1 MNYTRH
7 SPSACN
13 LFSACLSM
21 FVLEKILGKRQPVGA
36 AAHRGTAVEAG
47 VALGLMNDAPDE
59 ECVAL
64 AVANFNRLAALCGD
78 PRKEKVAEGIP
89 AMVTRALAELRPYG
103 KPSAAQGFVEWRPEG
118 LKYPI
123 VGYWDFMWE
132 EHGLVV
138 DLKTTEKLPSAIK
151 PDHARQVALY
161 TGGNLEGRLAYIT
174 PLKSAVYRLED
185 VAAHRNALHRIALAV
200 ERFLELSDDPEF
212 FVSITAP
219 DLSSFYFADPSARAE
234 AHRVW
239 GI

>member
-1 MNYTRH
+1 MNFTRH
-7 SPSACN
+7 SPSSCN
-13 LFSACLSM
+13 LFASCLSL

-47 VALGLMNDAPDE
+47 VALGLMNGAPDE

-64 AVANFNRLAALCGD
+64 AVQNFNRLAALCGD

-103 KPSAAQGFVEWRPEG
+103 KPTSCQGFVEWRPEG
-118 LKYPI
+118 LRYPI
-123 VGYWDFMWE
+123 VGFQDFYWE

-138 DLKTTEKLPSAIK
+138 DLKTTEKLPSAVKIS
-151 PDHARQVALY
+151 HARQVALY
-161 TGGNLEGRLAYIT
+161 TGGNLEGRLCYVT
-174 PLKSAVYRLED
+174 PAKSAVYKLEN
-185 VAAHRNALHRIALAV
+185 VQAHRDALYRTALAV
-200 ERFLELSDDPEF
+200 ERFLELSDDPQF

-219 DLSSFYFADPSARAE
+219 DTESFYFADPGARAQ
-234 AHRVW
+234 AFATW